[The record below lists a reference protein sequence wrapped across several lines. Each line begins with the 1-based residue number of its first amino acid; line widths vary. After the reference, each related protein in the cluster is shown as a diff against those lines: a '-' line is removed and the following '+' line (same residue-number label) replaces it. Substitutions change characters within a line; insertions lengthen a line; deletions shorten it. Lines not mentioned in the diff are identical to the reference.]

1 MRKALAIDVGGTKI
15 YSAIINEKG
24 EIISE
29 IEKHHTPK
37 TFDEIKSLFEAIIK
51 RHEDEV
57 EIIAFATCG
66 TVNNTNDGILGSTGN
81 IVKKYP
87 SMDFKSLSNKPVFVE
102 NDANAAAWAEHIIGS
117 SKGMPY
123 SVMLTLGTGVG
134 GGIILDNK
142 LYKGKNGA
150 AGEMHF
156 KMRTDKHR
164 KCTCGSFD
172 CFEAYASG
180 TGLKKTAEE
189 ISGNSDITTYDVI
202 WNLKCHPEPAD
213 LRTDGANANPD
224 SEQIEQTEQRVRAL
238 AYPFNTRCSNA
249 RMCKEQSSV
258 SVEQIQDDSGYI
270 NANDKTKLTDYDS
283 EAGMTELCKQ
293 IFNTW
298 QNDILEGIIGLA
310 NIFDPDVIVL
320 SGSMAEFVDIEYL
333 EKEANKE
340 IVTTPFKVLKA
351 SAGNYSGMIGAA
363 LLALGVK

>member
-1 MRKALAIDVGGTKI
+1 MIKKALAIDVGGTKI
-15 YSAIINEKG
+15 YSAIVSEKG

-29 IEKHHTPK
+29 IEKRPTPK
-37 TFDEIKSLFEAIIK
+37 TFVEIKAVFE
-51 RHEDEV
+51 
-57 EIIAFATCG
+57 EIIAKYERQVDVIAFSTCG
-66 TVNNTNDGILGSTGN
+66 AVNNQNNGILGSTGN
-81 IVKKYP
+81 IAKEYP
-87 SMDFKSLSNKPVFVE
+87 SMDFKSLSKKPVFVE
-102 NDANAAAWAEHIIGS
+102 NDANSAAWAEHVIGA

-164 KCTCGSFD
+164 MCTCGSYD

-189 ISGNSDITTYDVI
+189 ISGDPDITTYDVI
-202 WNLKCHPEPAD
+202 ENKDRPLMK
-213 LRTDGANANPD
+213 
-224 SEQIEQTEQRVRAL
+224 
-238 AYPFNTRCSNA
+238 
-249 RMCKEQSSV
+249 K
-258 SVEQIQDDSGYI
+258 
-270 NANDKTKLTDYDS
+270 
-283 EAGMTELCKQ
+283 
-293 IFNTW
+293 IFEKW

-320 SGSMAEFVDIEYL
+320 SGSMAEFVDIAYL
-333 EKEANKE
+333 EEKANKQ
-340 IVTTPFKVLKA
+340 IVTTPFKVVKA
-351 SAGNYSGMIGAA
+351 SAGNYSGMIGVA

>member
-1 MRKALAIDVGGTKI
+1 MTRHALAIDVGGTKI
-15 YSAIINEKG
+15 YNAIVNEKG

-29 IEKHHTPK
+29 IEKRPTPK
-37 TFDEIKSLFEAIIK
+37 TFAEIKAVFEEIINK
-51 RHEDEV
+51 YERQADV
-57 EIIAFATCG
+57 IAFATCG
-66 TVNNTNDGILGSTGN
+66 AVNNSNDGILGSTGN
-81 IVKKYP
+81 IAKGYP
-87 SMDFKSLSNKPVFVE
+87 SMDFKSLSKKRVFVE
-102 NDANAAAWAEHIIGS
+102 NDANAAAWAEHIIGA

-164 KCTCGSFD
+164 KCTCGSYD

-189 ISGNSDITTYDVI
+189 ISGDSEITTYDVI
-202 WNLKCHPEPAD
+202 EN
-213 LRTDGANANPD
+213 
-224 SEQIEQTEQRVRAL
+224 
-238 AYPFNTRCSNA
+238 
-249 RMCKEQSSV
+249 KERPLMKKIL
-258 SVEQIQDDSGYI
+258 E
-270 NANDKTKLTDYDS
+270 
-283 EAGMTELCKQ
+283 
-293 IFNTW
+293 TW

-310 NIFDPDVIVL
+310 NIFDPDCIVL

-333 EKEANKE
+333 EAQANKE
-340 IVTTPFKVLKA
+340 IVTTPFKVVKA

>member
-1 MRKALAIDVGGTKI
+1 MIKKALAIDVGGTKI
-15 YSAIINEKG
+15 YSAIVREKG

-29 IEKHHTPK
+29 IEKRPTPK
-37 TFDEIKSLFEAIIK
+37 TFVEIKAVFE
-51 RHEDEV
+51 
-57 EIIAFATCG
+57 EIIAKYERQVDVIAFSTCG
-66 TVNNTNDGILGSTGN
+66 AVNNQNNGILGSTGN
-81 IVKKYP
+81 IAKEYP
-87 SMDFKSLSNKPVFVE
+87 SMDFKSLSKKPVFVE
-102 NDANAAAWAEHIIGS
+102 NDANSAAWAEHVIGA

-164 KCTCGSFD
+164 MCTCGSYD

-189 ISGNSDITTYDVI
+189 ISGDPDITTYDVI
-202 WNLKCHPEPAD
+202 ENKDRPLMKKILE
-213 LRTDGANANPD
+213 
-224 SEQIEQTEQRVRAL
+224 
-238 AYPFNTRCSNA
+238 
-249 RMCKEQSSV
+249 K
-258 SVEQIQDDSGYI
+258 
-270 NANDKTKLTDYDS
+270 
-283 EAGMTELCKQ
+283 
-293 IFNTW
+293 W

-320 SGSMAEFVDIEYL
+320 SGSMAEFVDIAYL
-333 EKEANKE
+333 ETEANKQ
-340 IVTTPFKVLKA
+340 IVTTPFKVVKA